1 MPRPRK
7 NVEAAQEE
15 APIHDPERERDE
27 LIEAASD
34 TEEEPK
40 EQSSDASGDEAP
52 EAQAQEAE
60 APAPDEVPEYE
71 EPFVTVRIK
80 PELRAAKVRVR
91 DGSGKEWVISD
102 GEMRSVPE
110 SALKS
115 NPKYLIHA

>member
-27 LIEAASD
+27 LIAEAASD

-40 EQSSDASGDEAP
+40 EQSLGASGDEAP
-52 EAQAQEAE
+52 AQEAE
-60 APAPDEVPEYE
+60 ATSPEEAPEYE

-91 DGSGKEWVISD
+91 DGSGKEWVIAD

-115 NPKYLIHA
+115 NPKYLIQA